1 MAQGK
6 SKLKSKVQ
14 GKISKKNPTQRAGIS
29 KIKKGNKIIAP
40 KKQTQQ
46 VGTPSAVKKF
56 DQKFAKFFSIPKDLH
71 RNIFNLSKDLLH

>member
-46 VGTPSAVKKF
+46 VGTPSAVRKF
-56 DQKFAKFFSIPKDLH
+56 DQKFAIFFQSLKTFTEAILIYQK
-71 RNIFNLSKDLLH
+71 I